1 MSNINVARDGKVI
14 KAQLDADTL
23 FFSPES
29 MSTMAPEQLLTL
41 RYYWGVLKSEASKI
55 LNDLEYESK
64 RTRAEIIDLQVK
76 DGKTKTAASE
86 NIYLDESYKIV
97 EDQKRMVEYWL
108 ELINTV
114 IWTISTQIELI
125 KSIQ

>member
-1 MSNINVARDGKVI
+1 M
-14 KAQLDADTL
+14 
-23 FFSPES
+23 
-29 MSTMAPEQLLTL
+29 
-41 RYYWGVLKSEASKI
+41 LKSEASKI